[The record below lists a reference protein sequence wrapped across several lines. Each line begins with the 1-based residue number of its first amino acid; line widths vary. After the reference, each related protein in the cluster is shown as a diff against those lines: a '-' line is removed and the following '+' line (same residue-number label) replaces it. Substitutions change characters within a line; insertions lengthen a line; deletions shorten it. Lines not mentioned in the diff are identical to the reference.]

1 MSIPG
6 PKQVIPLSGKK
17 FRLLTLMNGWDTSHD
32 FFQPIRDEWKSK
44 YEEDDSV
51 IMNDTDMTGGSPT
64 IKPGVLKSLK
74 SLNTVSRPS
83 NKTKMSK
90 MSYLNKQSKAK
101 LFAKMQETIYDNND
115 FRDDILSELRED
127 LTIYDY
133 LYKFVCEPAIPETKP
148 CEPKDSWIYQ
158 EETSSMDVEMSGG
171 TNRYRGGVR
180 PRRERKLSPTATR
193 ILELARSQA
202 LEEWNEIEGWNRS
215 VLNYLPDS
223 MPWRQAM
230 NGDMLTK
237 GFGLLTYPQFAQS
250 QGLQDDGSKETFIQ
264 LQVKD
269 PKRHVVFRKFI
280 KQFNKMKIE
289 GYIKKYWL
297 GSVFDESNPIHQTWK
312 QQEYSRKNPIL
323 TNQQTDNLKGLHKR
337 LMQQW
342 CQLAYPKHDGD
353 SGPPSELVGWEAHV
367 YQKMWAGNPS
377 DSILFDK
384 FKKEQPNQVS
394 NDNLRKLSTIV
405 QSALGNGYVINN
417 AAPFQKYLGDY
428 KSNPRLFLK
437 NDKTQYNC
445 VMVSVIDPQSQCPKF
460 SGPHKGDPSGTLRV
474 ESDDGSSIQIVYQG
488 SGGSPFIEYTLT
500 IQTKKIFT
508 HKLPLQ
514 PNNLSYALQISSVI
528 QPMLQVINK
537 AGKDLDTLDTLD
549 DNFVQDIVKIATGK
563 LCGDFGQEL
572 FAVEQILLGGL
583 PIVFMSND
591 RPSAIRFLDM
601 VETLRE
607 AQKLPDQKFW
617 GGFLGKTNHL
627 LVADPKTTLG
637 LGTKAT
643 KKKKQTKKKKKKKQT
658 KMKKKKKA
666 KQSKK
671 QSKKSSSKK
680 SGSKKSKKK

>member
-1 MSIPG
+1 MAY
-6 PKQVIPLSGKK
+6 
-17 FRLLTLMNGWDTSHD
+17 T
-32 FFQPIRDEWKSK
+32 
-44 YEEDDSV
+44 
-51 IMNDTDMTGGSPT
+51 
-64 IKPGVLKSLK
+64 
-74 SLNTVSRPS
+74 
-83 NKTKMSK
+83 
-90 MSYLNKQSKAK
+90 
-101 LFAKMQETIYDNND
+101 
-115 FRDDILSELRED
+115 
-127 LTIYDY
+127 
-133 LYKFVCEPAIPETKP
+133 
-148 CEPKDSWIYQ
+148 
-158 EETSSMDVEMSGG
+158 
-171 TNRYRGGVR
+171 
-180 PRRERKLSPTATR
+180 
-193 ILELARSQA
+193 
-202 LEEWNEIEGWNRS
+202 
-215 VLNYLPDS
+215 
-223 MPWRQAM
+223 
-230 NGDMLTK
+230 
-237 GFGLLTYPQFAQS
+237 
-250 QGLQDDGSKETFIQ
+250 
-264 LQVKD
+264 
-269 PKRHVVFRKFI
+269 
-280 KQFNKMKIE
+280 
-289 GYIKKYWL
+289 
-297 GSVFDESNPIHQTWK
+297 
-312 QQEYSRKNPIL
+312 EY
-323 TNQQTDNLKGLHKR
+323 
-337 LMQQW
+337 
-342 CQLAYPKHDGD
+342 DGD

-474 ESDDGSSIQIVYQG
+474 ESEDGSSIQIVYQG

-508 HKLPLQ
+508 HKLSLQ

-537 AGKDLDTLDTLD
+537 AGKDLDTLDTLG

-607 AQKLPDQKFW
+607 AQRLPDQKFW

-627 LVADPKTTLG
+627 LVSDPKTTLG
-637 LGTKAT
+637 LGTKST
-643 KKKKQTKKKKKKKQT
+643 KKKKQPKKKKKQT
-658 KMKKKKKA
+658 KMKKKKKKKA

-680 SGSKKSKKK
+680 SASNKSKKK